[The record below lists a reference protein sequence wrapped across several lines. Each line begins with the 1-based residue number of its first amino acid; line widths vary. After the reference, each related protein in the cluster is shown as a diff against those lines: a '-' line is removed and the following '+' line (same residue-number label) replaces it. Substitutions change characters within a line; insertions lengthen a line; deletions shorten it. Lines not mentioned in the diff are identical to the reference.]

1 MAKRS
6 SSIAPSW
13 LRHRALLGAEAA
25 LLVGLAQEFG
35 SRALQG
41 SALPNW
47 GKVVFIMIMTLGLL
61 GVLVLF
67 ARGLVGKALGKTFAI
82 APLPGVLMHVGMF
95 AGLFFLYALA
105 FSLPVL
111 K

>member
-1 MAKRS
+1 MAKR

-13 LRHRALLGAEAA
+13 LRHQALLGAEAA

-35 SRALQG
+35 SRFVQG
-41 SALPNW
+41 STLPNW
-47 GKVVFIMIMTLGLL
+47 GKVLFIMIMTLGLL

-67 ARGLVGKALGKTFAI
+67 ARGLVGKALGKTFLV
-82 APLPGVLMHVGMF
+82 APLPGILMHVGMF
-95 AGLFFLYALA
+95 AGLFILYALV
-105 FSLPVL
+105 FNLPVL